1 MSRYVRKDSR
11 AIYLP
16 GHGKIKDDRIIE
28 GDYDKYVPSVLI
40 RLSDELP
47 ARIHEAVTEV
57 FPVPQL
63 RAPVTAPPP
72 TSVAPPAPP
81 ATTAQVVAPPLPDSI
96 VIPPPFVEPDGT
108 PVGSEPIES
117 NESSDSGVD
126 DKMATRDQAAAV
138 VAKMKKARR

>member
-63 RAPVTAPPP
+63 RAPVT
-72 TSVAPPAPP
+72 PPAPVVPP
-81 ATTAQVVAPPLPDSI
+81 APAAQVVAPPLPDSV
-96 VIPPPFVEPDGT
+96 VIPPPFVEPEGSD
-108 PVGSEPIES
+108 PVVSEPIES

-126 DKMATRDQAAAV
+126 DKMDKMATRDQAAAV